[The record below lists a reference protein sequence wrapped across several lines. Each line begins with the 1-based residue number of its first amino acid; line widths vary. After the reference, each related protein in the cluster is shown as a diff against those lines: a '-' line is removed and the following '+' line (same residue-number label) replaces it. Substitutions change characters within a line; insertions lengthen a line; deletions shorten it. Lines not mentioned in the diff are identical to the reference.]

1 MAFAFYVPHMLL
13 INLGSNQKTKETKV
27 LDQVIVLYNQNQEII
42 GYNLL
47 DIELDLPVEN
57 SIEGSVRITLDTLA
71 HDVDLMIES
80 ELIWS
85 VHNQLLT
92 KNQLAPLVLNGV
104 ENIVVGQV
112 LTCVPHPDSDH
123 LHITTVDVKD
133 EILSIVCGAKNV
145 KENIKVV
152 VAKVGSMMF
161 DGTFI
166 EANTLRN
173 VPSYGMICS
182 GYELNLPN
190 YQKGQGILIL
200 DDSYII
206 GEPFF
211 K

>member
-47 DIELDLPVEN
+47 DIELDLPYGLVMHPTIKLQE
-57 SIEGSVRITLDTLA
+57 IC
-71 HDVDLMIES
+71 
-80 ELIWS
+80 
-85 VHNQLLT
+85 NQLLT
-92 KNQLAPLVLNGV
+92 KNQVAPLVLNGV

-190 YQKGQGILIL
+190 YLKGQGILIL

-206 GEPFF
+206 GKPFF

>member
-47 DIELDLPVEN
+47 DIELDLPYGLVMHPTIKLQE
-57 SIEGSVRITLDTLA
+57 IC
-71 HDVDLMIES
+71 
-80 ELIWS
+80 
-85 VHNQLLT
+85 NQLLT

-166 EANTLRN
+166 EANTWQ
-173 VPSYGMICS
+173 I
-182 GYELNLPN
+182 
-190 YQKGQGILIL
+190 
-200 DDSYII
+200 
-206 GEPFF
+206 
-211 K
+211 